1 MIFLEEVEE
10 VYDLLREFNGV
21 SVTARVILSAVLGGL
36 VGSERGRRGRAAGMR
51 THVLVCLGATMT
63 SMVGL
68 YSAEVLGFSN
78 DPLRVS
84 AQVISGIGFLGAG
97 TIMTRSHAQITGLTT
112 AAGLWATASLGL
124 CIGTGF
130 YGGVLAAFLVI
141 MVTMLALPSLE
152 RKRRTRREYVS
163 YYLELDSIK
172 RTNTFYERIASV
184 PEAEVQIMPARS
196 GLQGNV
202 GLELT
207 LPEDCREA
215 EELVVGLRREEYVLL
230 LVPVGKY

>member
-1 MIFLEEVEE
+1 MLLELEEAI
-10 VYDLLREFNGV
+10 DLLQEFNGV
-21 SVTARVILSAVLGGL
+21 SVTVRVLLAAVLGGL
-36 VGSERGRRGRAAGMR
+36 VGSGRGRRGRAAGMR
-51 THVLVCLGATMT
+51 THVLVCLGAAMT

-68 YSAEVLGFSN
+68 YSAEVLGFTN

-97 TIMTRSHAQITGLTT
+97 TIMTRNHAQITGLTT

-141 MVTMLALPSLE
+141 LVTMVALPSLE
-152 RKRRTRREYVS
+152 RKRRSRREYVC
-163 YYLELDSIK
+163 YYLELENVK
-172 RTNTFYERIASV
+172 RTDDFYVQITPG
-184 PEAEVQIMPARS
+184 PEAEVQIVPARS
-196 GLQGNV
+196 GLPGNV

-207 LPEDCREA
+207 IPADWEESQQMLED
-215 EELVVGLRREEYVLL
+215 LRKQDYILL
-230 LVPVGKY
+230 LRPVAKY

>member
-1 MIFLEEVEE
+1 MLLELEEAI
-10 VYDLLREFNGV
+10 DLLQEFNGV
-21 SVTARVILSAVLGGL
+21 SVTVRVLLAAVLGGL
-36 VGSERGRRGRAAGMR
+36 VGSERGRRGRAAGIR
-51 THVLVCLGATMT
+51 THVLVCLGAAMT

-68 YSAEVLGFSN
+68 YSAEVLGFTN

-97 TIMTRSHAQITGLTT
+97 TIMTRNHAQITGLTT

-141 MVTMLALPSLE
+141 LVTMVALPSLE
-152 RKRRTRREYVS
+152 RKRRTRREYVC
-163 YYLELDSIK
+163 YYLELDNVK
-172 RTNTFYERIASV
+172 RTDDFYEQITPV
-184 PEAEVQIMPARS
+184 PEAEVQIVPARS
-196 GLQGNV
+196 GLPGNV

-207 LPEDCREA
+207 IPADWEESQQMLED
-215 EELVVGLRREEYVLL
+215 LRKQDYILL
-230 LVPVGKY
+230 LIPVAKY

>member
-1 MIFLEEVEE
+1 MILELEEAI
-10 VYDLLREFNGV
+10 DLLQEFNGV
-21 SVTARVILSAVLGGL
+21 SVTVRVLLAAVLGGL

-51 THVLVCLGATMT
+51 THVLVCLGAAMT

-68 YSAEVLGFSN
+68 YSAEVLGFTN

-97 TIMTRSHAQITGLTT
+97 TIMTRNHAQITGLTT

-141 MVTMLALPSLE
+141 LVTMVALPSLE
-152 RKRRTRREYVS
+152 RKRRTRREYVC
-163 YYLELDSIK
+163 YYLELDNVK
-172 RTNTFYERIASV
+172 RTDDFYEQITPV
-184 PEAEVQIMPARS
+184 PEAEVQIVPARS
-196 GLQGNV
+196 GLPGNV

-207 LPEDCREA
+207 IPADWEESQQMLED
-215 EELVVGLRREEYVLL
+215 LRKQDYILL
-230 LVPVGKY
+230 LIPVAKY

>member
-1 MIFLEEVEE
+1 MLLELEEAI
-10 VYDLLREFNGV
+10 DLLQEFNGV
-21 SVTARVILSAVLGGL
+21 SVTVRVLLAAVLGGL

-51 THVLVCLGATMT
+51 THVLVCLGAAMT

-68 YSAEVLGFSN
+68 YSAEVLGFTN

-97 TIMTRSHAQITGLTT
+97 TIMTRNHAQITGLTT

-124 CIGTGF
+124 CIGTGS

-141 MVTMLALPSLE
+141 LVTMVALPSLE
-152 RKRRTRREYVS
+152 RKRRTRREYVC
-163 YYLELDSIK
+163 YYLELDNVK
-172 RTNTFYERIASV
+172 RTDDFYEQITPV
-184 PEAEVQIMPARS
+184 PEAEVQIVPARS
-196 GLQGNV
+196 GLPGNV

-207 LPEDCREA
+207 IPADWEESQQMLED
-215 EELVVGLRREEYVLL
+215 LRKQDYILL
-230 LVPVGKY
+230 LIPVAKY

>member
-1 MIFLEEVEE
+1 MLLELEEAI
-10 VYDLLREFNGV
+10 DLLQEFNGV
-21 SVTARVILSAVLGGL
+21 SVTVRVLLAAVLGGL

-51 THVLVCLGATMT
+51 THVLVCLGAAMT

-68 YSAEVLGFSN
+68 YSAEVLGFTN

-97 TIMTRSHAQITGLTT
+97 TIMTRNHAQITGLTT

-141 MVTMLALPSLE
+141 LVTMVALPSLE
-152 RKRRTRREYVS
+152 RKRRTRREYVC
-163 YYLELDSIK
+163 YYLELDNVK
-172 RTNTFYERIASV
+172 RTDDFYELITPV
-184 PEAEVQIMPARS
+184 PEAEVQIVPARS
-196 GLQGNV
+196 ALPGNV

-207 LPEDCREA
+207 IPADWEESQQMLED
-215 EELVVGLRREEYVLL
+215 LRKQDYILL
-230 LVPVGKY
+230 LIPVAKY

>member
-1 MIFLEEVEE
+1 MLLELEEAI
-10 VYDLLREFNGV
+10 DLLQEFNGV
-21 SVTARVILSAVLGGL
+21 SVTVRVLLAAVLGGL
-36 VGSERGRRGRAAGMR
+36 VGRERGRRGRAAGMR
-51 THVLVCLGATMT
+51 THVLVCLGAAMT

-68 YSAEVLGFSN
+68 YSAEILGFTN

-97 TIMTRSHAQITGLTT
+97 TIMTRNHAQITGLTT

-141 MVTMLALPSLE
+141 LVTMVALPSLE
-152 RKRRTRREYVS
+152 RKRRTRREYVC
-163 YYLELDSIK
+163 YYLELDNVK
-172 RTNTFYERIASV
+172 RTDDFYELITPV
-184 PEAEVQIMPARS
+184 PEAEVQIVPARS
-196 GLQGNV
+196 GLPGNV

-207 LPEDCREA
+207 IPADWEESQQMLED
-215 EELVVGLRREEYVLL
+215 LRKQDYILL
-230 LVPVGKY
+230 LIPVAKY